1 MDARCEDEK
10 QKVSST
16 SLVVNFLSV
25 FIYRCLYCQIS
36 WTRALRQ
43 IVINCYKYHGR
54 EDLLPTF
61 SEEDEAKTIVNNVA
75 SQSIVTSVL
84 KFNPKSSSIEA
95 RNSPDAQEQQLT
107 QV

>member
-1 MDARCEDEK
+1 M
-10 QKVSST
+10 
-16 SLVVNFLSV
+16 
-25 FIYRCLYCQIS
+25 YYQIS

-84 KFNPKSSSIEA
+84 KFNPKAASIEA
-95 RNSPDAQEQQLT
+95 RNSPDAQEQQQQQQLT

>member
-1 MDARCEDEK
+1 M
-10 QKVSST
+10 
-16 SLVVNFLSV
+16 N
-25 FIYRCLYCQIS
+25 YQIS

-61 SEEDEAKTIVNNVA
+61 NEEDEGKPIVNNVA

-84 KFNPKSSSIEA
+84 KFNPKSSNIDT

>member
-10 QKVSST
+10 QKVGST
-16 SLVVNFLSV
+16 SVVNFLNI
-25 FIYRCLYCQIS
+25 FIYRCLNRQIS